1 MHFLSIR
8 NTVTTRK
15 KKKKLF
21 EGEKPRTEKRRG
33 FYSIN
38 IYVIIN
44 SKYYNNLFA
53 LSISL
58 CLFSSLLSAA
68 AAANLISLFVRGGSG
83 CA

>member
-1 MHFLSIR
+1 M
-8 NTVTTRK
+8 TTRK

-21 EGEKPRTEKRRG
+21 EYGEKVREKPRTEKRRG